1 VSVERDDNR
10 VSYQDT
16 FEEACRRA
24 DEKRRR
30 QVEPEPLAEMRGL
43 LSDNVSL
50 DRAWYE
56 LNRRDCAA
64 PATVEALM
72 FSLRSRGV
80 GALGES
86 DTRRR
91 LSELN
96 AAQLREIA
104 LRLRK
109 LKPKIARA
117 WSPKEVEVLIA
128 ARRRLTNA

>member
-1 VSVERDDNR
+1 MTTPVHSPRYVGGRTKNVAARPDPNR
-10 VSYQDT
+10 SLKM
-16 FEEACRRA
+16 RR
-24 DEKRRR
+24 
-30 QVEPEPLAEMRGL
+30 L
-43 LSDNVSL
+43 LSDSASL

-96 AAQLREIA
+96 AAQLREVA

-128 ARRRLTNA
+128 AKRRLTNA

>member
-1 VSVERDDNR
+1 MAPAHS
-10 VSYQDT
+10 T
-16 FEEACRRA
+16 RRA
-24 DEKRRR
+24 DRGRKTSPRGRTRNAPQMRR
-30 QVEPEPLAEMRGL
+30 L

-64 PATVEALM
+64 PATVEALT

-96 AAQLREIA
+96 AAQLREVA

-109 LKPKIARA
+109 PKPKIARV